1 MLAEFFPV
9 QGFNKLNRIFAYH
22 LAGNVVVIRI
32 KYINFIIFILFLGSC
47 SMTRSLRE
55 GQYLV
60 YDVDTQ
66 GIQESDAEVIRSNIQ
81 QKPNTRI
88 PLLNISPGVILYKI
102 GEISYDSTRLAE
114 RMESWESEKQTI
126 ENQIETRGE
135 SGKLNRRL
143 GKVVSQI
150 SRLERKL
157 EYGNWFMRTGNPLV
171 LFDSS
176 KTEESK
182 RQILA
187 YLVNHGFF
195 DAKVETDVDKKK
207 RRAFIRYRIKENSP
221 YVIDS
226 TFTRTQDKDL
236 LELLSE
242 NRRRSHIKVGNRYI
256 QSDLS
261 RERQRVED
269 LLKDNGYYTF
279 SKSFL
284 EYNVYKDSL
293 EKKVTIEQIIRVPR
307 PAEKHTVYSID
318 SVLFSIASPTDVISD
333 ENISKEYEGIRY
345 ELYRDRYSEKVINS
359 RIFLRKGGKYNRSD
373 VIETQRQLAN
383 LDMFRFVNISFDTL
397 GNSLTTRIYTRPNQK
412 YQITNQLGA
421 SVTEQLPG
429 PFFSHSLRNRN
440 LFRGLEIFEFNFR
453 AGLEGVASATTE
465 GGVYRSRELSASGSV
480 IFPQFLVPFDF
491 GTLERFGRYNPR
503 TRVLLGYS
511 YVNRPEYVR
520 DALNTIF
527 AYNWAT
533 RDLRQQFS
541 VSLLDANLIRSAL
554 NPLFEER
561 LVELQNQG
569 NNLINSFLPS
579 YVSSISGQVIV
590 NFNQYGLY
598 NRSQASMLRIFF
610 ESGGTSLNFVN
621 RELVE
626 DRSLQYF
633 QFLKFQTDF
642 RRYLPIDNR
651 STFAYRL
658 NLGLAKPY
666 GVSDGILPYE
676 KYFFAGGSTS
686 IRAWQPRRLGPGS
699 FTPERREDGTFDY
712 RFEQPGEIL
721 FEAMFEYRRK
731 LFGYFDGA
739 FFIDAGNSWTFE
751 EDPTR
756 EGTDF
761 RVDRFY
767 KELAVGTGVGL
778 RMDFDFL
785 VLRLDMGIKAY
796 DPARPEGERFIL
808 DNLSFNRPLGERGQ
822 HVFNIGIGYPF

>member
-1 MLAEFFPV
+1 
-9 QGFNKLNRIFAYH
+9 
-22 LAGNVVVIRI
+22 
-32 KYINFIIFILFLGSC
+32 
-47 SMTRSLRE
+47 MTRGLKE

-60 YDVDTQ
+60 FDVETR
-66 GIQESDAEVIRSNIQ
+66 GIDESNAEIIRNNIQ

-102 GEISYDSTRLAE
+102 GQVPFDSSRIAE
-114 RMESWESEKQTI
+114 RLSTWEEEKQAI
-126 ENQIETRGE
+126 ETQIEAQGE
-135 SGKLNRRL
+135 SAKLTRRL
-143 GKVVSQI
+143 GKVVSHI
-150 SRLERKL
+150 SRLERKR

-171 LFDSS
+171 IHDSL
-176 KTEESK
+176 KTEESR

-187 YLVNHGFF
+187 YLVNNGFF
-195 DAKVETDVDKKK
+195 DASVETEVRK
-207 RRAFIRYRIKENSP
+207 RNQRAYITYSINEDAP
-221 YVIDS
+221 YLIDS
-226 TFTRTQDKDL
+226 SYTKTTDATL
-236 LELLSE
+236 LELLA
-242 NRRRSHIKVGNRYI
+242 RGQRRSHIKTGNRYV
-256 QSDLS
+256 QTDLS
-261 RERQRVED
+261 KERQRVED
-269 LLKDNGYYTF
+269 LLKDNGFYTF
-279 SKSFL
+279 SKSFIS
-284 EYNVYKDSL
+284 YNVYKDSL
-293 EKKVTIEQIIRVPR
+293 EKKVKVEQVIQP
-307 PAEKHTVYSID
+307 PAPSEKHRVYTID
-318 SVLFSIASPTDVISD
+318 SVLFSITSPTDVISD
-333 ENISKEYEGIRY
+333 ENISKNYDGVQF

-359 RIFLRKGGKYNRSD
+359 RIFLRKGEKYNRSD

-397 GNSLTTRIYTRPNQK
+397 GNSLTTKIFTRPNQK
-412 YQITNQLGA
+412 YQVTNQLGA

-453 AGLEGVASATTE
+453 AGLEGVAAATRE
-465 GGVYRSRELSASGSV
+465 GGVYRSRELSASGSI
-480 IFPQFLVPFDF
+480 IFPQFLVPFNF

-541 VSLLDANLIRSAL
+541 VNLLDANLIRSAL
-554 NPLFEER
+554 NPFFQER
-561 LVELQNQG
+561 LEDLQNQG

-579 YVSSISGQVIV
+579 YVSSISGQVII

-598 NRSQASMLRIFF
+598 NRSQASMLRLYL
-610 ESGGTSLNFVN
+610 ESGGTTLNLIN
-621 RELVE
+621 RDLVQ

-658 NLGLAKPY
+658 NLGLANPY
-666 GVSDGILPYE
+666 GVSEGILPYE

-699 FTPERREDGTFDY
+699 FTPEIREDGTFDY

-751 EDPTR
+751 VDPTR

-767 KELAVGTGVGL
+767 KEIAVGTGLGL

>member
-1 MLAEFFPV
+1 
-9 QGFNKLNRIFAYH
+9 
-22 LAGNVVVIRI
+22 
-32 KYINFIIFILFLGSC
+32 
-47 SMTRSLRE
+47 MTRSLRE

-60 YDVDTQ
+60 YDVETRGVDR
-66 GIQESDAEVIRSNIQ
+66 SNAETIRSNIQ

-102 GEISYDSTRLAE
+102 GQVPYDSAHIAE
-114 RMESWESEKQTI
+114 RLVTWEKEKQAIDTQM
-126 ENQIETRGE
+126 EAQGD
-135 SGKLNRRL
+135 SPKLNRRL
-143 GKVVSQI
+143 GKVVSHI

-171 LFDSS
+171 IYDSL
-176 KTEESK
+176 KTEES
-182 RQILA
+182 RQQILA
-187 YLVNHGFF
+187 YLVNYGFF
-195 DAKVETDVDKKK
+195 DANVETEVRK
-207 RRAFIRYRIKENSP
+207 RNQRAFLTYKIDEGAP
-221 YVIDS
+221 YIIDS
-226 TFTRTQDKDL
+226 TFTRTRDQDILDL
-236 LELLSE
+236 LAKS
-242 NRRRSHIKVGNRYI
+242 RRSSNIKPGNRYA
-256 QSDLS
+256 QNDLS

-284 EYNVYKDSL
+284 NYNVYKDSV
-293 EKKVTIEQIIRVPR
+293 EKTVVIEQVIQAPSQAERHRVY
-307 PAEKHTVYSID
+307 TID
-318 SVLFSIASPTDVISD
+318 SVLFSIASPTDAISD
-333 ENISKEYEGIRY
+333 ENISKQHEGVHF

-373 VIETQRQLAN
+373 VIETQRLLAN

-397 GNSLTTRIYTRPNQK
+397 GNSLTTKIFTRPNQK

-453 AGLEGVASATTE
+453 AGLEGVAAATTE

-480 IFPQFLVPFDF
+480 IFPQFLVPFNF

-541 VSLLDANLIRSAL
+541 VNLLDANLIRSAL
-554 NPLFEER
+554 NPFFQER
-561 LVELQNQG
+561 LEELQNQG

-579 YVSSISGQVIV
+579 YVSSISGQVII

-598 NRSQASMLRIFF
+598 NRSQASLLRFYL
-610 ESGGTSLNFVN
+610 ESGGTTLNLIN
-621 RELVE
+621 QDLVR

-642 RRYLPIDNR
+642 RRYLPLDNR

-658 NLGLAKPY
+658 NLGLANPY

-699 FTPERREDGTFDY
+699 YTPEMREDGTFDY

-739 FFIDAGNSWTFE
+739 FFIDAGNSWTFDV
-751 EDPTR
+751 DPTR

-767 KELAVGTGVGL
+767 KEIAVGTGLGL

-822 HVFNIGIGYPF
+822 QVFNIGIGYPF